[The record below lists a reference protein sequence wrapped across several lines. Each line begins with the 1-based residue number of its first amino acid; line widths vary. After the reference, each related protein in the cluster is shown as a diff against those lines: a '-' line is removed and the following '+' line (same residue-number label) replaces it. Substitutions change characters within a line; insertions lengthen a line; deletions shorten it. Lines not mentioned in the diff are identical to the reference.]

1 MLGMRIACLRR
12 RCGLSQ
18 KELASRLCLSASA
31 VGMYEQ
37 DRREPSTELLIAMA
51 KLFGVTT
58 DFLLTGESAE
68 EEEFLLLEK
77 LSRVSGL
84 PIPPS
89 LAELPHLPERHKSV
103 IAKDAMARFV
113 LDGIAKK

>member
-37 DRREPSTELLIAMA
+37 DRREPSTELASL
-51 KLFGVTT
+51 
-58 DFLLTGESAE
+58 SA
-68 EEEFLLLEK
+68 L
-77 LSRVSGL
+77 
-84 PIPPS
+84 
-89 LAELPHLPERHKSV
+89 
-103 IAKDAMARFV
+103 
-113 LDGIAKK
+113 